1 MVSLTQKVHEGLAG
15 SVLEKL
21 LEEIGLF
28 PQFLPQ
34 GGSSQEHLPPAPKRF
49 PFTAELHW
57 ATCSVLS
64 LLEAEQVLR
73 GRGGGTE
80 SC

>member
-1 MVSLTQKVHEGLAG
+1 MRALQAAYQRNCQKR
-15 SVLEKL
+15 SDY
-21 LEEIGLF
+21 F
-28 PQFLPQ
+28 P
-34 GGSSQEHLPPAPKRF
+34 SSFPKVAAPKSISLLSPKLF
-49 PFTAELHW
+49 PFTAELYW

-73 GRGGGTE
+73 GRAGGTE